1 MLKNNFESCFK
12 SSTSSFELFFYVS
25 VHCDPSQYLVECASP
40 DATSV
45 SVPVEYAPTTVFVCR
60 SKREVPVSFE
70 VLYVVIVLA
79 VVEPVVDT
87 VVS

>member
-1 MLKNNFESCFK
+1 MLKNNLESCFK
-12 SSTSSFELFFYVS
+12 SSASPFNLVFYVS

-45 SVPVEYAPTTVFVCR
+45 SVPVMNAPLTVFVCR
-60 SKREVPVSFE
+60 SKREVPVNLE